1 MNVFVTGGTGTIGR
15 ALVQH
20 LLERGHHVIGL
31 TRSPE
36 SASELRRLGPG
47 FSAFPGDLAEPK
59 GWTERAIACDAVI
72 HTAATFTP
80 DMSVIDRR
88 AMQAVKMAARTR
100 KHPLRVIYT
109 GGIWLYPPT
118 DKRPLTETVSFE
130 PQPAFIWMKEQI
142 RSLQTSPNLSVAI
155 IHPALV
161 CTPHKGPV
169 AEIVKAVQR
178 GQPFRT
184 RADAET
190 IWPLVSAQDLAKL
203 YGTVLEARSFRLA
216 LLAAAIPGVRVKD
229 LGHRIATRL
238 GGTFEL
244 ETIRPKPGT
253 DPKTDFES
261 GYALSQVVSSRR
273 ATSLASWNPSAR
285 AVDDL
290 IDEVIETG
298 LDHPSQSAS
307 IKSA

>member
-36 SASELRRLGPG
+36 SASELRRLGSG

-72 HTAATFTP
+72 HAGATFTA
-80 DMSVIDRR
+80 DMAVIDRR
-88 AMQAVKMAARTR
+88 AMQAVKMAARVR

-109 GGIWLYPPT
+109 GGIWLYPAT
-118 DKRPLTETVSFE
+118 EKRPLTETVSFD
-130 PQPAFIWMKEQI
+130 PQPAFGWMKEQI

-161 CTPHKGPV
+161 CNRSRGPI
-169 AEIVKAVQR
+169 AEIAKAIQR

-184 RADAET
+184 RASADT
-190 IWPLVSAQDLAKL
+190 IWPLVGDEDLAKL
-203 YGTVLEARSFRLA
+203 YGTVLEARSFRLS
-216 LLAAAIPGVRVKD
+216 LLAAAVPGVRVMD
-229 LGHRIATRL
+229 LGQRIAARL

-244 ETIRPKPGT
+244 ETAAPKPGT
-253 DPKTDFES
+253 DPRTDFET
-261 GYALSQVVSSRR
+261 GYGLSQVVSSRR
-273 ATSLASWNPSAR
+273 AASLANWHPSAR
-285 AVDDL
+285 SVDEL
-290 IDEVIETG
+290 IDA
-298 LDHPSQSAS
+298 LLLPAS
-307 IKSA
+307 HQPDVRTA